1 MTTPSPS
8 LTPQAASS
16 VTVPLLDLKAQYA
29 TLRAEIEPVVKSV
42 LESAAYIMGPD
53 CALLEKEIAEYCK
66 TKHAA
71 GCANGSDAILLALQA
86 LGVGPGDEVICPSY
100 TFFATAGSIAR
111 LGATPVFV
119 DIDPKTYNMCPTHT
133 REVAKQCRKLKAIVP
148 VHLFGQAVDM
158 DAILEIGRAFGVP
171 VVEDCAQAIGTR
183 DSQGIDVGGRGVIG
197 TFSFF
202 PSKNLGAFGDAGI
215 ITTNDAA
222 IFDKLCML
230 RMHGMKPKYYHQL
243 VGINS
248 RLDTLQAALL
258 RVKLRHLEAWHAGRQ
273 RNADFY
279 NAAFQAAGAKISGT
293 PWSSDTAPL
302 RTPFRPAA
310 PARHIYNQYVI
321 RVSGGKRDALREHLK
336 NQNIGAEIYYPVPLH
351 MQECFLDLGYKA
363 GSLPES
369 EGAANETLALPIYPE
384 LTKEQLQHVA
394 SSVIAFLGMKPGTS
408 VETKSPAL
416 AGAR

>member
-1 MTTPSPS
+1 MTSTQPAP
-8 LTPQAASS
+8 T

-29 TLRAEIEPVVKSV
+29 TLRAEIEPVVTSV

-53 CALLEKEIAEYCK
+53 CAALEKEISEYCK
-66 TKHAA
+66 TKFAA

-86 LGVGPGDEVICPSY
+86 LGVKAGDEVICPSY
-100 TFFATAGSIAR
+100 TFFATGGSIAR
-111 LGATPVFV
+111 LGAKPVFV
-119 DIDPKTYNMCPTHT
+119 DIDPKTYNMCTKHT
-133 REVAKQCRKLKAIVP
+133 REVAAKCKNLKAMVP
-148 VHLFGQAVDM
+148 VHLYGQAADM
-158 DAILEIGRAFGVP
+158 DALLEIGREFGIP
-171 VVEDCAQAIGTR
+171 VVEDCAQSIGTR
-183 DSQGIDVGGRGVIG
+183 DNKGIDVGGRGAIG

-215 ITTNDAA
+215 MTTNDPVL
-222 IFDKLCML
+222 FDRLCML

-248 RLDTLQAALL
+248 RLDTLQAAIL
-258 RVKLRHLEAWHAGRQ
+258 RVKLRHLESWHAGRQ

-293 PWSSDTAPL
+293 PWSADPSPL
-302 RTPFRPAA
+302 RIPFRPAA
-310 PARHIYNQYVI
+310 PARHIYNQYII
-321 RVSGGKRDALREHLK
+321 RVNGGKRDALRDHLK
-336 NQNIGAEIYYPVPLH
+336 SLNIGTEIYYPVPLH
-351 MQECFLDLGYKA
+351 LQECFADLGYKP

-369 EGAANETLALPIYPE
+369 ESAANETLALPIYPE

-394 SSVIAFLGMKPGTS
+394 GSVIAFLGMKSGAS
-408 VETKSPAL
+408 FEAKSPAL